1 MKSRIAGDH
10 DHRHAPLCERS
21 PDCDLE
27 HPRHLARMRN
37 DFTVMA
43 AIPEYMVRLS
53 LLKIFAAE
61 LFSGN
66 LRRDRQHRHAIALA
80 IIEAIDKVSV
90 AGPATAGTDREI
102 ARQVR
107 LSPCGKRGCF

>member
-1 MKSRIAGDH
+1 
-10 DHRHAPLCERS
+10 
-21 PDCDLE
+21 
-27 HPRHLARMRN
+27 MRN

-107 LSPCGKRGCF
+107 LSPCGKRGCFFIACVYPGDRLVCPNRVRDRVQ